1 MSQPSSL
8 PAFLSAVEFAEFGLH
23 DNLLTTPHHARFALP
38 FVFVADYLLMPEGP
52 GLGDALA
59 DEGVKAHIIE

>member
-1 MSQPSSL
+1 M
-8 PAFLSAVEFAEFGLH
+8 SAVEFAEFGLH

-38 FVFVADYLLMPEGP
+38 LVAGYLLMPEGP